1 MHKRKHIMRTTID
14 LDDSILKVAMKVS
27 GAKTKKEVVH
37 LALDELVRKQRQ
49 KKMIK
54 LRGAFP
60 NMLSTAKLQK
70 LRSQT

>member
-14 LDDSILKVAMKVS
+14 LDDAIIKAAMKVT

-49 KKMIK
+49 ENMTK
-54 LRGAFP
+54 LRGTFP
-60 NMLSTAKLQK
+60 DMLTASNLQK
-70 LRSQT
+70 LRAQ

>member
-14 LDDSILKVAMKVS
+14 LDDAIIKAAMKVT

-49 KKMIK
+49 ENMTK
-54 LRGAFP
+54 LRGTFP
-60 NMLSTAKLQK
+60 DMLTVSNLQK
-70 LRSQT
+70 LRAQ